1 MTMVT
6 IVIGIIII
14 IITIIIV
21 FKKTHVL
28 ANARGM

>member
-6 IVIGIIII
+6 IVIGITI

-21 FKKTHVL
+21 VKKPHVL